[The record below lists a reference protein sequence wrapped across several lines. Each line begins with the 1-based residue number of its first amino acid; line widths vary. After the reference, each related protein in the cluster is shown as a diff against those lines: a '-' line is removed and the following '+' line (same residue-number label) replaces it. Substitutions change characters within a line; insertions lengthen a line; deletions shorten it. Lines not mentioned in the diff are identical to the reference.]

1 MSLSIVSFNCRGLGG
16 IEKRRDVLNYMKQKN
31 VSICLLQDTHL
42 TNDEYKQ
49 VRSFWGFEIFLSP
62 GKSNA
67 RGTAILFNNNFEYAI
82 LHQHRD
88 EDGNLLILEI
98 NAFNKYD
105 FMLVNIYGPNRDTPN
120 FYWSISDHL
129 SAFNGEFIIM
139 AGDFNLVQ
147 EPVLDYFNYNNVN
160 NPEARKALLSLKK
173 ITWSGRSLENQI

>member
-1 MSLSIVSFNCRGLGG
+1 MAFALFKSKKGLS
-16 IEKRRDVLNYMKQKN
+16 
-31 VSICLLQDTHL
+31 
-42 TNDEYKQ
+42 Q
-49 VRSFWGFEIFLSP
+49 VKS

-88 EDGNLLILEI
+88 KDGNLLILEI

-105 FMLVNIYGPNRDTPN
+105 FMLVNIYGPNRDTTN
-120 FYWSISDHL
+120 FHWSISDHL

-160 NPEARKALLSLKK
+160 NPEARKA
-173 ITWSGRSLENQI
+173 

>member
-1 MSLSIVSFNCRGLGG
+1 M
-16 IEKRRDVLNYMKQKN
+16 
-31 VSICLLQDTHL
+31 HL
-42 TNDEYKQ
+42 TNM
-49 VRSFWGFEIFLSP
+49 
-62 GKSNA
+62 
-67 RGTAILFNNNFEYAI
+67 ILW
-82 LHQHRD
+82 
-88 EDGNLLILEI
+88 
-98 NAFNKYD
+98 
-105 FMLVNIYGPNRDTPN
+105 LVNIYGPNRDTPN